1 MKKFMKFFVKTPF
14 IEFVFIIIWF
24 IYILPFISQFLMQ
37 PLIFALSKALV
48 WIIDKTIAN
57 ILPMAYQMYI
67 ITGRDKPIIMRCMDE
82 ATVVYCLILT
92 IIVLHL
98 VSHYKNKLLK
108 AGNNEIEN

>member
-1 MKKFMKFFVKTPF
+1 
-14 IEFVFIIIWF
+14 
-24 IYILPFISQFLMQ
+24 
-37 PLIFALSKALV
+37 
-48 WIIDKTIAN
+48 
-57 ILPMAYQMYI
+57 
-67 ITGRDKPIIMRCMDE
+67 MRCIDE